1 MPRPERSYRTPA
13 IILKRFDLGEADRLL
28 TLFTPLYGKL
38 EAIAKG
44 ARKLTSH
51 KTGHVELFTRAEML
65 LHRGRELDIV
75 AQSEMTAPYLALRED
90 LVRGAYAN
98 YCAELLDRF
107 TSSNEADGA
116 SRLFTLFDETLARLC
131 DDADPRLA
139 VRYFEIH
146 LLDIV
151 GYRPELS
158 RCVIGGETIQAE
170 DQYFSY
176 VEGGA
181 VCPKDAVRGS
191 AATPIAM
198 PTLKLM
204 RHMQRSPYGQ
214 VRALTVPP
222 DVHDELERIQQGY
235 ITHLLER
242 RLQSVDF
249 IRRVR

>member
-28 TLFTPLYGKL
+28 TLITPQYGKL
-38 EAIAKG
+38 EAVAKG

-51 KTGHVELFTRAEML
+51 KTGHVELFTRADML
-65 LHRGRELDIV
+65 LNRGRDLDV
-75 AQSEMTAPYLALRED
+75 VNQCEMTAPFLALREN

-107 TSSNEADGA
+107 TTSGEDDGA
-116 SRLFTLFDETLARLC
+116 GRLFKLIDETLDRLC
-131 DDADPRLA
+131 NDDDPRLV
-139 VRYFEIH
+139 VRYYEIH

-151 GYRPELS
+151 GYRPELT
-158 RCVIGGETIQAE
+158 RCVIGGETIEPQ

-176 VEGGA
+176 AEGGV
-181 VCPKDAVRGS
+181 VCPKDAVRGTGTTAIS
-191 AATPIAM
+191 MRA
-198 PTLKLM
+198 LKVM
-204 RHMQRSPYGQ
+204 RHMQRSPYPQ
-214 VRALTVPP
+214 VKSLIVPLEM
-222 DVHDELERIQQGY
+222 HDDLERVQQGY
-235 ITHLLER
+235 ITFLLER